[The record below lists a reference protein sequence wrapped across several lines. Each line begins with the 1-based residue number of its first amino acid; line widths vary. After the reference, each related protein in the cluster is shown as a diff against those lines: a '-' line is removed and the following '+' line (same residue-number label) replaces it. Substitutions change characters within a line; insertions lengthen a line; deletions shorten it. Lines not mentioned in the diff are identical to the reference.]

1 MSTVK
6 SKSSKVTRSAKSGQA
21 NRDTQTTRPNKSK
34 GSNRQD
40 KLVRP
45 NGPHKTNG
53 PNKPV
58 KPVKPS
64 KRNLLINI
72 DTVNFSVKDDNENT
86 FTLHGA
92 TKAVVVNKDGEILNV
107 IENRVPLPG
116 EYDTHTLQVR
126 TNKFGK
132 ELTVIGS
139 PFAFQHGQNVYT
151 SSNMQAATI
160 GSLSRVCKAFG
171 IKTTEEQRERWKN
184 GDITLKRVDLAVNI
198 RVESEAKALDIL
210 RQVRRQLGEHGSTR
224 TSGTTVYWSPRDGK
238 EFSISF
244 YAKGPQMRKLKR
256 YIGQPFRDKLLKDCE
271 GIVRIELKLQ
281 ASELRKLKLDKVS
294 AWDDQTAEKIFRKYM
309 SKLEFLN
316 VTSGPVT
323 KEELSRLPSRLRP
336 VWALHK
342 CGQDLSIIYQPRTLR
357 RHKGDFRKLG
367 FDLDCPNQAEGTVIP
382 LTKVL
387 SPSKV
392 INSAP
397 KWMIEEGLAL
407 PRQKVAAK
415 KK

>member
-1 MSTVK
+1 MATVI

-34 GSNRQD
+34 GSNRQA
-40 KLVRP
+40 KLVSP

-53 PNKPV
+53 PNKP
-58 KPVKPS
+58 S
-64 KRNLLINI
+64 KQSKGNLFINI
-72 DTVNFSVKDDNENT
+72 DTLGFSVEDDNENT
-86 FTLHGA
+86 FTLSNT
-92 TKAVVVNKDGEILNV
+92 TKATVVNKDGVVLNV

-116 EYDTHTLQVR
+116 EYGTHKLQVR

-132 ELTVIGS
+132 ELTIIGS

-160 GSLSRVCKAFG
+160 GSLRHVCEAFG
-171 IKTTEEQRERWKN
+171 IKTTEEQRKRWKN
-184 GDITLKRVDLAVNI
+184 GDITLKRVDLAVNF
-198 RVESEAKALDIL
+198 RVGSDTEALDIL

-224 TSGTTVYWSPRDGK
+224 TSGTTVYFSPRDGK
-238 EFSISF
+238 EFSIIF
-244 YAKGPQMRKLKR
+244 YAKGLQMRKLKR
-256 YIGQPFRDKLLKDCE
+256 FVGQPFREKLLKDSE

-281 ASELRKLKLDKVS
+281 ASELRKLGLDKVS
-294 AWDDQTAEKIFRKYM
+294 AWDDQTAKKIFRKYM
-309 SKLEFLN
+309 SKLKFLN
-316 VTSGPVT
+316 VTSGPFT
-323 KEELSRLPSRLRP
+323 KEELSQLPSRLRP

-342 CGQDLSIIYQPRTLR
+342 CGQDLSIIYQSRTLR